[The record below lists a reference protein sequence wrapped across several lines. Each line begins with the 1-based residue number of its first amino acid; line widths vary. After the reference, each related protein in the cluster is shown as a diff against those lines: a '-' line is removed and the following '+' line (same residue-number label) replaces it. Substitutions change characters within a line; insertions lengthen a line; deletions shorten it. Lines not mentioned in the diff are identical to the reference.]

1 MKPLTNDSFKCEKI
15 RAVSSDLKS
24 VDDFNYTSVKFE
36 YNGEAVPPL
45 RINGS
50 FRLFR
55 HKNSKGP
62 IYLLSINC
70 NEALEEFFESLRDVI
85 ANETCRLIPKAN
97 GKKLNPDS
105 FELVKSSKHGCNVY
119 AKIYTKT
126 YGSAKCKVS
135 GLVEMA
141 DESRKRVPIPSDQL
155 IDESFEGSCI
165 LRLYHAY
172 VGSTCSI
179 SISVEE
185 ILVTDRKLAVL
196 VSTMRRI
203 NIYLMD
209 KCLRDLSFIF

>member
-1 MKPLTNDSFKCEKI
+1 MKPLIIDSFKCEKI

-24 VDDFNYTSVKFE
+24 VDDFNYTSVRFE

-45 RINGS
+45 RIDGT

-70 NEALEEFFESLRDVI
+70 DEALEEFFKSLKDVI
-85 ANETCRLIPKAN
+85 ANEACRLIPKVN
-97 GKKLNPDS
+97 GNRLNPYS

-119 AKIYTKT
+119 SKIYARAS
-126 YGSAKCKVS
+126 GRAKCKVS

-141 DESRKRVPIPSDQL
+141 DESRKRVPLSLEEL
-155 IDESFEGSCI
+155 IDKSFEGSYI

-172 VGSTCSI
+172 VGSTCFI
-179 SISVEE
+179 SLSVEE
-185 ILVTDRKLAVL
+185 ILITDRET
-196 VSTMRRI
+196 SSSYFDDEEDQ
-203 NIYLMD
+203 YL
-209 KCLRDLSFIF
+209 SYG